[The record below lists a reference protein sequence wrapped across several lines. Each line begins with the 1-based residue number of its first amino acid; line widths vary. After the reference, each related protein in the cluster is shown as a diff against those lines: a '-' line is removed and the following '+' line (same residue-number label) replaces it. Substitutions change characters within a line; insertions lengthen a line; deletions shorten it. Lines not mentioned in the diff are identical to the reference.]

1 MKEIV
6 TTKTKEVVDLL
17 TGQPLSNYI
26 DEEDIKVSFNN
37 ADINVDITKPID
49 ETILRVQG
57 VLAGDSIEMTIKT
70 SSIVESS
77 PEDRIELAR
86 IVNGTIRYTNPYE
99 AIISKEEENEVSY
112 YDELGLIRTDKKGLT
127 KSKETLGCTI
137 RDNLLE
143 TKFIRRQPKMCKKH
157 II

>member
-17 TGQPLSNYI
+17 TNQPLSNYI
-26 DEEDIKVSFNN
+26 DEDDIKVSFNN

-49 ETILRVQG
+49 ETILKVQG
-57 VLAGDSIEMTIKT
+57 IITGDSIEMTIKT

-77 PEDRIELAR
+77 PEEKIELAR
-86 IVNGTIRYTNPYE
+86 IVNGTIRYSNPYE

-143 TKFIRRQPKMCKKH
+143 TRFIKRQPKMYKKH

>member
-49 ETILRVQG
+49 ETILKVQG
-57 VLAGDSIEMTIKT
+57 IISGDSIEMTIKT
-70 SSIVESS
+70 SSVVESS
-77 PEDRIELAR
+77 PEEKIELAR
-86 IVNGTIRYTNPYE
+86 IVNGTIRYSNPYE
-99 AIISKEEENEVSY
+99 AIIIRKEENEVSY
-112 YDELGLIRTDKKGLT
+112 YDELGLIRTDKRGLA
-127 KSKETLGCTI
+127 KSRETVDCTI

-143 TKFIRRQPKMCKKH
+143 TQFIRRQPKMCKKH